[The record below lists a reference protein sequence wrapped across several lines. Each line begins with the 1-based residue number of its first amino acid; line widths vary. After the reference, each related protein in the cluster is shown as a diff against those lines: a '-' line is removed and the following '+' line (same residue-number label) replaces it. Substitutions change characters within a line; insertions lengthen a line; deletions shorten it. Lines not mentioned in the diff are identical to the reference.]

1 MLQGYV
7 HPDFWGVAKAL
18 GRQIPRSRPGGA
30 AVSVYH
36 RGELVVDLWGGTRDE
51 SGRPW
56 ESDTLALSYSTT
68 KGVVSTLLHMMV
80 DRGLLDYD
88 EPVAR
93 YWPEFAQCGKE
104 RITVRHVLCHEAGLY
119 GIRSLVDHGKRILD
133 WDYMVEALADSIP
146 AHPAGEAHGYHA
158 LTYGWLVGEL
168 IQRVAHRSFSELVQT
183 EIAQPL
189 ELDGLHIGLPAKEM
203 HRKARLI
210 IPAFPSWAPS
220 ERRVASIGQP
230 LHRAL
235 RFARLPIDLA
245 EMASAMIPRGM
256 EEVDFN
262 SEAFSS
268 VPIPAANGTFTAR
281 SLAKL
286 YATLA
291 NGGEWGDAAPGR
303 RGAEPRH
310 RPRDPLPDALAAR
323 LPPRPHPARQG
334 ASRLRPFRLR
344 GLGGVGGPRPQPVRG
359 HGAQQRNGDALRRRA
374 DGEDRKH
381 RRALRR
387 TPLTTACDSAPSRCC
402 AESWGPCGCSSAS
415 RSLPGSS
422 AFTRRGAKASRCFPW
437 ARTVTTSRRSRA
449 ARWWP
454 GAAA

>member
-291 NGGEWGDAAPGR
+291 NGGEWEGKRLISRATLRRAAEVQNRGIGRVIPFPMHWRLGYHRVPTLRVKVPRGFGHFGFGGSGAWADPDRNLSVAMVLNSGTGTPFGDVRMVKIGSI
-303 RGAEPRH
+303 
-310 RPRDPLPDALAAR
+310 AAR
-323 LPPRPHPARQG
+323 
-334 ASRLRPFRLR
+334 
-344 GLGGVGGPRPQPVRG
+344 
-359 HGAQQRNGDALRRRA
+359 
-374 DGEDRKH
+374 
-381 RRALRR
+381 
-387 TPLTTACDSAPSRCC
+387 C
-402 AESWGPCGCSSAS
+402 AE
-415 RSLPGSS
+415 
-422 AFTRRGAKASRCFPW
+422 RR
-437 ARTVTTSRRSRA
+437 
-449 ARWWP
+449 
-454 GAAA
+454 

>member
-7 HPDFWGVAKAL
+7 HPDFWAVAKTL

-30 AVSVYH
+30 AVCVYH

-68 KGVVSTLLHMMV
+68 KGVASTLLHMMV

-104 RITVRHVLCHEAGLY
+104 KITVRHVLCHEAGLY
-119 GIRSLVDHGKRILD
+119 GIRSLIDHGKRILD
-133 WDYMVEALADSIP
+133 WDYMVEALADGIP
-146 AHPAGEAHGYHA
+146 AHPPGETHGYHA

-168 IQRVAHRSFSELVQT
+168 IQRVAQRPFSELVQT
-183 EIAQPL
+183 EIAEPL

-203 HRKARLI
+203 HRRARLML
-210 IPAFPSWAPS
+210 PALPSWVPS
-220 ERRVASIGQP
+220 ERRMASIGQP

-262 SEAFSS
+262 SEAFAS

-291 NGGEWGDAAPGR
+291 NGGEWEGQRLISRATLRRAAEVQNRGIGRVIPFPMHWRLGYHRVPTLRVKVPHGFGHFGFGGSGGWADPDRNLSVAMVLNSGTGTPFGDVRMVRIGSV
-303 RGAEPRH
+303 
-310 RPRDPLPDALAAR
+310 AAR
-323 LPPRPHPARQG
+323 
-334 ASRLRPFRLR
+334 
-344 GLGGVGGPRPQPVRG
+344 
-359 HGAQQRNGDALRRRA
+359 
-374 DGEDRKH
+374 
-381 RRALRR
+381 
-387 TPLTTACDSAPSRCC
+387 C
-402 AESWGPCGCSSAS
+402 AE
-415 RSLPGSS
+415 
-422 AFTRRGAKASRCFPW
+422 RR
-437 ARTVTTSRRSRA
+437 
-449 ARWWP
+449 
-454 GAAA
+454 

>member
-7 HPDFWGVAKAL
+7 HPDFWAVAKTL

-30 AVSVYH
+30 AVCVYH

-68 KGVVSTLLHMMV
+68 KGVASTLLHMMV
-80 DRGLLDYD
+80 DRGLLEYD

-104 RITVRHVLCHEAGLY
+104 KITVRHVLCHEAGMY
-119 GIRSLVDHGKRILD
+119 GIRSLIDHGKRILD
-133 WDYMVEALADSIP
+133 WDYMVEALADGIP
-146 AHPAGEAHGYHA
+146 AHAPGETHGYHA

-168 IQRVAHRSFSELVQT
+168 IQRVTKRPFSELVQT
-183 EIAQPL
+183 EIAEPL

-203 HRKARLI
+203 HRRARLI
-210 IPAFPSWAPS
+210 SPAFLSWAPS
-220 ERRVASIGQP
+220 ERRMASIGQP

-245 EMASAMIPRGM
+245 EMASAMVPRGM

-262 SEAFSS
+262 SEAFAS

-291 NGGEWGDAAPGR
+291 NGGEWEGQRLISRATLRRAAEVQNRGIGRVIPFPMHWRLGYHRVPTLRVKVPHGFGHFGFGGSGGWADPDRNLSVAMVLNSGTGTPFGDVRMVRIGSV
-303 RGAEPRH
+303 
-310 RPRDPLPDALAAR
+310 AAR
-323 LPPRPHPARQG
+323 
-334 ASRLRPFRLR
+334 
-344 GLGGVGGPRPQPVRG
+344 
-359 HGAQQRNGDALRRRA
+359 
-374 DGEDRKH
+374 
-381 RRALRR
+381 
-387 TPLTTACDSAPSRCC
+387 C
-402 AESWGPCGCSSAS
+402 AE
-415 RSLPGSS
+415 
-422 AFTRRGAKASRCFPW
+422 RR
-437 ARTVTTSRRSRA
+437 
-449 ARWWP
+449 
-454 GAAA
+454 